1 MDSLY
6 KFGLLGLLGLAA
18 GGVFSQTT
26 PVKAPPNVILII
38 TDDQGWGDISFNGNH
53 NLNTPFMDQLALQGA
68 RFEHFYVQPVCSPT
82 RAEILTGKNYPSLGV
97 YSTSA
102 GGERMDP
109 KAYSLGVHFRHA
121 GYRTGYFGKWHNGS
135 QAPYHPL
142 DRGFQEFYGFTSG
155 HWGHYF
161 GPELEHNGNWVKGTG
176 FLADDFTGRAIAY
189 MESVREAPFLVVL
202 AYNTPHSP
210 MQVPDTYW
218 KRWRRKELLQQHR
231 QPDAEDTD
239 FTRAAL
245 AMVENIDDNL
255 GRLHRFLTQ
264 SRLQENTI
272 VVFLSDNG
280 PNGYRWNGG
289 LKGRKGST
297 DEGGVKSP
305 LFVRWPGTIRPGTAI
320 RRLAGSIDLLPT
332 LSGLTGTRLPDSV
345 RLDGQD
351 LSEHL
356 VLGKRDQRKSPL
368 YHRWGER
375 TSVRIEGYRLDAEG
389 RLYDLENDPGQTQDV
404 SALFPA
410 LTKQL
415 TDARDTWENQVPAR
429 TEQPF
434 TVGCSSRSTELPA
447 RDGKAHGPV
456 TRSNRYPNSSYFTNW
471 NRITGA
477 VSWEVD
483 ICETGRYEVQLYYTC
498 AETDIGV
505 SLELQSGSDS
515 VTRQIAAAH
524 DPEPYGAAQDRYP
537 RIESYVKDFKAV
549 SLGYLQLQ
557 QGRDTLWL
565 RATKLTGQRAVDV
578 RRLVLKKVR

>member
-82 RAEILTGKNYPSLGV
+82 RAEILTGKNFPSLGV

-218 KRWRRKELLQQHR
+218 KRWRR
-231 QPDAEDTD
+231 
-239 FTRAAL
+239 
-245 AMVENIDDNL
+245 
-255 GRLHRFLTQ
+255 
-264 SRLQENTI
+264 
-272 VVFLSDNG
+272 
-280 PNGYRWNGG
+280 
-289 LKGRKGST
+289 
-297 DEGGVKSP
+297 
-305 LFVRWPGTIRPGTAI
+305 
-320 RRLAGSIDLLPT
+320 RRR
-332 LSGLTGTRLPDSV
+332 SG
-345 RLDGQD
+345 
-351 LSEHL
+351 
-356 VLGKRDQRKSPL
+356 
-368 YHRWGER
+368 
-375 TSVRIEGYRLDAEG
+375 A
-389 RLYDLENDPGQTQDV
+389 
-404 SALFPA
+404 
-410 LTKQL
+410 
-415 TDARDTWENQVPAR
+415 
-429 TEQPF
+429 
-434 TVGCSSRSTELPA
+434 
-447 RDGKAHGPV
+447 
-456 TRSNRYPNSSYFTNW
+456 
-471 NRITGA
+471 
-477 VSWEVD
+477 
-483 ICETGRYEVQLYYTC
+483 
-498 AETDIGV
+498 
-505 SLELQSGSDS
+505 
-515 VTRQIAAAH
+515 
-524 DPEPYGAAQDRYP
+524 
-537 RIESYVKDFKAV
+537 
-549 SLGYLQLQ
+549 
-557 QGRDTLWL
+557 
-565 RATKLTGQRAVDV
+565 
-578 RRLVLKKVR
+578 